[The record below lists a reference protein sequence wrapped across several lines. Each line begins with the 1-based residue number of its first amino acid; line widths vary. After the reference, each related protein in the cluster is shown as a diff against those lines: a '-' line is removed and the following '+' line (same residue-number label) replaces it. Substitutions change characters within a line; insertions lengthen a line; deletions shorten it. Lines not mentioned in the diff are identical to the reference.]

1 MENER
6 FESFLMTDL
15 DLQRFLRHVFFVWAI
30 TKFNCVHNENV
41 SWHISI
47 DFILL
52 DTSHGLVELLVAM
65 TKLNKYVY

>member
-1 MENER
+1 
-6 FESFLMTDL
+6 MTDL
-15 DLQRFLRHVFFVWAI
+15 DLQRFSRSPKIFKACVFLLGMAI

-41 SWHISI
+41 SWHISV

-65 TKLNKYVY
+65 TELNKFVY